1 MKLLISSLVILYT
14 KDSLLLENVIFI
26 IVIVYNKIV
35 DGKHPSIAF
44 ATTGGKVL
52 IHSPYA
58 NQSAAAAN

>member
-1 MKLLISSLVILYT
+1 
-14 KDSLLLENVIFI
+14 LENVYSYKFEK
-26 IVIVYNKIV
+26 YYLV

-58 NQSAAAAN
+58 N